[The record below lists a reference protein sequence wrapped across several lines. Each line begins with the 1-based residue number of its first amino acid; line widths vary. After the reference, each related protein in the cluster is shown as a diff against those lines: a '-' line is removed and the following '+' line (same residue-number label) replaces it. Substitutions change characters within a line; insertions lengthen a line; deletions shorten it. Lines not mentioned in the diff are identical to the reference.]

1 LGARFSSEGEL
12 AARMDDLVERH
23 FPWEGGRPRMWE
35 PVRYPS
41 ASRIEGSVAQG
52 VDFLDRTDELLEELL
67 EDLRQQ
73 AKGQT
78 RQHWLLRGPRGI
90 GKTHLAGVIYHRV

>member
-12 AARMDDLVERH
+12 AARMDDLVD
-23 FPWEGGRPRMWE
+23 PRMWE